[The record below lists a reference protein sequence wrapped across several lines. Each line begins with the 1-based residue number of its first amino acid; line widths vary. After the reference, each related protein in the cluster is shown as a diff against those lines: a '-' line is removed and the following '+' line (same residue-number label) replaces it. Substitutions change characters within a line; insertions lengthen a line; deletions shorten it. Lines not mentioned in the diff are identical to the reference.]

1 MKVPRYLV
9 PVDYKSIA
17 HYFTDVLILG
27 SGLAGVRA
35 ALAVDESL
43 SVAIV
48 TKGAELEICSST
60 RAQGGIASVLDPLD
74 NFEDHIADT
83 LTAGAGLC
91 DERVVR
97 FVIEHGPARIHEL
110 IDWGTHFDL
119 DENFHLDLTRE
130 GGHGFN
136 RIAHALGDS
145 TGKEIMRAL
154 FVQIKSRPNIHICT
168 NTFAIDLITA
178 DNVCYGAILYSP
190 QTGMKIVWAK
200 QVILATGGSGQ
211 LYRETTNPE
220 VTTADGMAMAY
231 RAGARLRGLEF
242 VQFHPT
248 VLYLAGG
255 ARSLI
260 SEAVRGEGAHL
271 IDKNGYRFMPD
282 YDSRAELAPRDI
294 VSRSIVAQMAKTNSS
309 CVYLTL
315 KHLDTA
321 FVHRRFP
328 GIESICHQ
336 FDLDLA
342 KDNIPIR
349 PGAHYMMGGI
359 EVDLDAKTNIE
370 GLRAVGEVTSTG
382 LHGAN
387 RLASNSLLEAV
398 VFGKIAG
405 EGASIDAKRAP
416 KDYVVFSLEGQCEP
430 TSGMPLD
437 TDDIRNTLKSVMQ
450 RCVGVMRDK
459 DGLQEANDTF
469 MSWQKFINDYQFKF
483 PRGWELQNMLTICR
497 LIAHCAL
504 IREETRG
511 GHSRSDFPEQSDNW
525 KKYTVVERVASG
537 DENDITEPLEN

>member
-1 MKVPRYLV
+1 MK
-9 PVDYKSIA
+9 
-17 HYFTDVLILG
+17 H
-27 SGLAGVRA
+27 
-35 ALAVDESL
+35 
-43 SVAIV
+43 
-48 TKGAELEICSST
+48 
-60 RAQGGIASVLDPLD
+60 
-74 NFEDHIADT
+74 
-83 LTAGAGLC
+83 
-91 DERVVR
+91 
-97 FVIEHGPARIHEL
+97 
-110 IDWGTHFDL
+110 
-119 DENFHLDLTRE
+119 
-130 GGHGFN
+130 
-136 RIAHALGDS
+136 
-145 TGKEIMRAL
+145 
-154 FVQIKSRPNIHICT
+154 
-168 NTFAIDLITA
+168 
-178 DNVCYGAILYSP
+178 
-190 QTGMKIVWAK
+190 MKDI
-200 QVILATGGSGQ
+200 ILATAFLASCLCLFWLTGNRTPWVLRDNGKEDGI
-211 LYRETTNPE
+211 
-220 VTTADGMAMAY
+220 TAYLGDVPVQNYNRMGFT
-231 RAGARLRGLEF
+231 GARIAYAKKADAWLVG
-242 VQFHPT
+242 T
-248 VLYLAGG
+248 D
-255 ARSLI
+255 
-260 SEAVRGEGAHL
+260 RGELLLFDRQGRQRWKRSCLNRRRHMEFPYDENSRISDILNAYPWL
-271 IDKNGYRFMPD
+271 VQVLPD
-282 YDSRAELAPRDI
+282 YDPRAELAPRDI

-405 EGASIDAKRAP
+405 EGASIDAKNSP
-416 KDYVVFSLEGQCEP
+416 KDYVVFSLEDQCVP
-430 TSGMPLD
+430 NSGMPLD

-511 GHSRSDFPEQSDNW
+511 GHSRSDFPESRDEW
-525 KKYTVVERVASG
+525 KKYTVVERNAAG
-537 DENDITEPLEN
+537 DENDISEPLEN